1 MLKGAFR
8 RRKTPKE
15 KWEEQ
20 KQEDQGEWMG
30 VEDTGRQCLLEH
42 HMNHKWSL
50 FTDLLLG
57 GIMVN

>member
-1 MLKGAFR
+1 
-8 RRKTPKE
+8 
-15 KWEEQ
+15 
-20 KQEDQGEWMG
+20 MG